1 MANACGNP
9 MAARRYQETA
19 DKVKAAIHEAF
30 WDAKALAYRTYLGGT
45 ESEHYAELTQSLAL
59 CAKVCPEPM
68 AAPLRKRLSGLD
80 NGLVPVTLSYA
91 LFKFKALLDE
101 PEAYGQLVF
110 DTIAD
115 EWGHMLYRGAT
126 SFWETKDGAEAFG
139 QAGSLCHGWSAIPVY
154 FYYAYILGVKP
165 VEPGFRVFRV
175 EPVQS
180 VFHRAEGRIPT
191 PYGIISVEWKHTN
204 DGFVL
209 NLEHP
214 EGTIRK

>member
-1 MANACGNP
+1 
-9 MAARRYQETA
+9 
-19 DKVKAAIHEAF
+19 
-30 WDAKALAYRTYLGGT
+30 
-45 ESEHYAELTQSLAL
+45 
-59 CAKVCPEPM
+59 
-68 AAPLRKRLSGLD
+68 
-80 NGLVPVTLSYA
+80 
-91 LFKFKALLDE
+91 
-101 PEAYGQLVF
+101 LVF

-115 EWGHMLYRGAT
+115 DWGHMLYRGAT